1 MSFFN
6 ELKRRNVFKV
16 AAAYIIVGWLIMQVG
31 DTLGPAL
38 LLPGWINSA
47 LAFFLILGFPLAL
60 FFAWAFE
67 MTPEGLKKE
76 KEVDHSESITHV
88 TSQKLNG
95 LIIGSLVLALG
106 YFAFD
111 KFVLTPDRR
120 AAEIDAAVQTA
131 QQAVPDAAASGHS
144 IAVLPFVNMSEDA
157 ANEYFSDGIS
167 EEILNALAQVKDL
180 KVAGRTS
187 SFAFKDKDQDL
198 RVIGETLGVQHI
210 LEGSVRKSGNQ
221 VRITAQLIQASD
233 GFHLW
238 SETFD
243 RELTDIFA
251 IQDEIARTIL
261 EQLKLKLM
269 GGQAELQ
276 LAAKTDVQTYELY
289 LRARQLMNKRDFE
302 SLELAKQLLGE
313 AIAGDPSYAPAY
325 AQLGIATILTSD
337 RNYGVTP
344 SQQAQDEALPLLQKS
359 VSLDPELAE
368 GWAGLGL
375 YHLPLPGSHDQSMEY
390 LQKSLAL
397 NPSLI
402 DASNWLQ
409 NAYRT
414 EGKIA
419 ESVRL
424 LEQILDR
431 DPLYRPAITN
441 LDFAYILTNR
451 TDQSLALIER
461 SKRFLP
467 NDPRMVAAE
476 AAHYLLSQQ
485 PVQAYPLVEQL
496 FRSMPSDPGARTV
509 FSIALMQLGD
519 HERLAEIGFGW
530 PKCVGLTRL
539 KRVEEAAM
547 VCSDV
552 AADDLEEGLNK
563 LFDFLVNSGR
573 EQELIRLVQ
582 DRWGDLDAFENDVP
596 NRDGF
601 AHQTMGHIARAYQ
614 LLGDEGKYSDALQR
628 FRASLDFQRA
638 NGADNFL
645 MEWAEGY
652 YFALAGDF
660 DAALTHLER
669 ASTLGFKFDLET
681 SAYWPVYK
689 PLDGVPRFE
698 ALKADG
704 QRRINA
710 EREQLGL
717 EPLSS

>member
-1 MSFFN
+1 M
-6 ELKRRNVFKV
+6 
-16 AAAYIIVGWLIMQVG
+16 A
-31 DTLGPAL
+31 
-38 LLPGWINSA
+38 
-47 LAFFLILGFPLAL
+47 
-60 FFAWAFE
+60 
-67 MTPEGLKKE
+67 
-76 KEVDHSESITHV
+76 
-88 TSQKLNG
+88 
-95 LIIGSLVLALG
+95 LALG

-111 KFVLTPDRR
+111 KFVLAPELVKGSGSINSIEPDPFT
-120 AAEIDAAVQTA
+120 AER
-131 QQAVPDAAASGHS
+131 S

-157 ANEYFSDGIS
+157 ANEYFADGIS

-187 SFAFKDKDQDL
+187 SFAFKGKDQDL
-198 RVIGETLGVQHI
+198 REIGETLGVQHI

-221 VRITAQLIQASD
+221 VRITAQLVKASD

-251 IQDEIARTIL
+251 IQDEIAQTIL
-261 EQLKLKLM
+261 AQMKLELVS
-269 GGQAELQ
+269 GQDQPLVSAT
-276 LAAKTDVQTYELY
+276 TDVNTYELY

-313 AIAGDPSYAPAY
+313 AIAGDSSYAPAY

-337 RNYGVTP
+337 RQYGVTP
-344 SQQAQDEALPLLQKS
+344 HQEALEEALPLLQKA
-359 VSLDPELAE
+359 VSLDSELAE

-375 YHLPLPGSHDQSMEY
+375 YHYNLPGSLDQSIEY

-397 NPSLI
+397 NPNLI

-414 EGKIA
+414 EGKIT
-419 ESVRL
+419 ESIQL
-424 LEQILDR
+424 LEQMLER
-431 DPLYRPAITN
+431 DPLYRPAIFN
-441 LDFAYILTNR
+441 LSFGYILTNR

-461 SKRFLP
+461 SKRYLP
-467 NDPRMVAAE
+467 NDPRMVGAE

-485 PVQAYPLVEQL
+485 PVPAHPLVEQL

-509 FSIALMQLGD
+509 FSIAMMQLRD
-519 HERLAEIGFGW
+519 YERLAELGFGW
-530 PKCVGLTRL
+530 PKCVGLARL

-547 VCSDV
+547 VCRD
-552 AADDLEEGLNK
+552 AAANDLEEGLNN

-573 EQELIRLVQ
+573 EQELIRYVQ
-582 DRWGDLDAFENDVP
+582 ERWSGLDAFENDVP
-596 NRDGF
+596 ARNGF
-601 AHQTMGHIARAYQ
+601 AYQSMGHIARAYQ
-614 LLGDEGKYSDALQR
+614 LLGNEAMYTDALRR
-628 FRASLDFQRA
+628 FRASLDYQRA
-638 NGADNFL
+638 NGADSFL

-669 ASTLGFKFDLET
+669 ASALGFKLDLQT
-681 SAYWPVYK
+681 SEFWPVYK
-689 PLDGVPRFE
+689 PLDGLPRFE
-698 ALKADG
+698 SLKADG

>member
-1 MSFFN
+1 
-6 ELKRRNVFKV
+6 
-16 AAAYIIVGWLIMQVG
+16 
-31 DTLGPAL
+31 
-38 LLPGWINSA
+38 
-47 LAFFLILGFPLAL
+47 
-60 FFAWAFE
+60 
-67 MTPEGLKKE
+67 
-76 KEVDHSESITHV
+76 
-88 TSQKLNG
+88 
-95 LIIGSLVLALG
+95 
-106 YFAFD
+106 
-111 KFVLTPDRR
+111 
-120 AAEIDAAVQTA
+120 
-131 QQAVPDAAASGHS
+131 
-144 IAVLPFVNMSEDA
+144 
-157 ANEYFSDGIS
+157 
-167 EEILNALAQVKDL
+167 
-180 KVAGRTS
+180 
-187 SFAFKDKDQDL
+187 
-198 RVIGETLGVQHI
+198 
-210 LEGSVRKSGNQ
+210 
-221 VRITAQLIQASD
+221 
-233 GFHLW
+233 
-238 SETFD
+238 
-243 RELTDIFA
+243 
-251 IQDEIARTIL
+251 
-261 EQLKLKLM
+261 M
-269 GGQAELQ
+269 GGEAELQ

-289 LRARQLMNKRDFE
+289 LRARQLMNKRDLE

-313 AIAGDPSYAPAY
+313 AIGGDPSYAPAY

-344 SQQAQDEALPLLQKS
+344 QQEALAEALPILQKA
-359 VSLDPELAE
+359 VSLDSELAE

-375 YHLPLPGSHDQSMEY
+375 YYSQVRGSLDQSIE
-390 LQKSLAL
+390 LLHKSLAL
-397 NPSLI
+397 NPNLI

-409 NAYRT
+409 GTYRT
-414 EGKIA
+414 EGKIT
-419 ESVRL
+419 ESIQL
-424 LEQILDR
+424 LEQILER
-431 DPLYRPAITN
+431 DPLYRPAISN
-441 LDFAYILTNR
+441 LSFGYILTNR

-461 SKRFLP
+461 SKRYLP

-485 PVQAYPLVEQL
+485 PVQAYPLVEKL

-519 HERLAEIGFGW
+519 HGRLAEIGFGW

-552 AADDLEEGLNK
+552 AADDLGEGLNK

-573 EQELIRLVQ
+573 EQELIRFVQ
-582 DRWGDLDAFENDVP
+582 DRWGDLDAFENDVL

-638 NGADNFL
+638 NGADSFL

-669 ASTLGFKFDLET
+669 ASTFGFKFDLET

-710 EREQLGL
+710 EREQVGL